1 MQGGDIYTAESTF
14 GRVHGY
20 RSCFQAIMQQIEDR
34 IVHIAGEAKT
44 EEEKTLL
51 AGVYE
56 DIMQI
61 TGCPGSNHE
70 SKNE

>member
-1 MQGGDIYTAESTF
+1 
-14 GRVHGY
+14 
-20 RSCFQAIMQQIEDR
+20 MQQIEER
-34 IVHIAGEAKT
+34 IIHIAGEAKT
-44 EEEKTLL
+44 EDEKTLL

-61 TGCPGSNHE
+61 TGCPGSNYE